1 MEPMIDPEVKR
12 QIKEIFPPQDVTDA
26 AEDLMVYGYDATGE
40 EKAPDLVAF
49 PTTPEQISRVLKLA
63 NEHGFAVTAR
73 GAGSGFVGA
82 AIPTHVGV
90 VLVMTRMDRILE
102 IDKDNL
108 TALVEPG
115 LVTAKFQKAVEELG
129 LFYPPDPA
137 SLKVS
142 TLGGNVAMGAGG
154 PRAVKYGVT
163 RDYVLGLEVVL
174 PTGEIMQTGAKTV
187 KSVVGYDLTRLM
199 VGSEGTLGII
209 TKIRLRLLPKPETVR
224 TMLAMFGSVDA
235 AARTVSG
242 IISSKIIPRTL
253 EFMDK
258 SAVQAVEDYLKAGL
272 PTEAAAI
279 LLIETD
285 GEAGMADKE
294 LESIRR
300 ICSELGAV
308 RTEVAKNEEERET
321 LWKVR
326 RSISPAILRIKPSK
340 INEDV
345 TVPRSK
351 IPDLMARLTELS
363 EKVGLPIVNF
373 GHAGDGNIHVNVMTD
388 KSDAE
393 EFKRAK
399 AAVDDVFRICLELGG
414 TLSGEH
420 GIGITKAGYI
430 ESEIGSLGVALT
442 KRLKAVFD
450 PNNILNPGKITPE
463 APETRDVSAA
473 QAN

>member
-1 MEPMIDPEVKR
+1 
-12 QIKEIFPPQDVTDA
+12 
-26 AEDLMVYGYDATGE
+26 MVYGYDATGE

-49 PTTPEQISRVLKLA
+49 PRMPEQVSRVLRLA
-63 NEHGFAVTAR
+63 NENGFAVTAR

-90 VLVMTRMDRILE
+90 VLSMTKMDRILE
-102 IDKDNL
+102 IDEDNL

-115 LVTAKFQKAVEELG
+115 LVTAKLQKAVEDLG
-129 LFYPPDPA
+129 FFYPPDPA

-174 PTGEIMQTGAKTV
+174 PTGEIISTGAQTV

-209 TKIRLRLLPKPETVR
+209 TKIRLKLLPKPETVR
-224 TMLAMFGSVDA
+224 TMLAVFASVDA
-235 AARTVSG
+235 AAKTVSA
-242 IISSKIIPRTL
+242 IICGKIIPRTL

-258 SAVQAVEDYLKAGL
+258 SAVTAVEEYLKAGL

-285 GEAGMADKE
+285 GSPEAAEKD
-294 LESIRR
+294 LTRIRE
-300 ICSELGAV
+300 ICAAQGAV
-308 RTEVAKNEEERET
+308 KMDVAKNEDERET

-326 RSISPAILRIKPSK
+326 RSISPAILRIRPSK

-345 TVPRSK
+345 TVPRSR
-351 IPDLMARLTELS
+351 IPDLMSRLSELS
-363 EKVGLPIVNF
+363 ERVGLPIVNF

-388 KSDAE
+388 KNNKE
-393 EFKRAK
+393 EYELAK
-399 AAVDDVFRICLELGG
+399 KTVDEVFRICLELGG

-420 GIGITKAGYI
+420 GIGISKAPYL
-430 ESEIGSLGVALT
+430 EMEIGAIGMDLT

-450 PNNILNPGKITPE
+450 PNNILNPGKMIPE
-463 APETRDVSAA
+463 ARADKGGLAPVH
-473 QAN
+473 